1 MKVFI
6 TTDLEGVAGV
16 LLDTQVG
23 VTGDTAEYQKAR
35 RLLTQE
41 VNAAVEG
48 ARAGGATEIVVD
60 DAHYSGFNLIFEEL
74 HPGARY
80 IMGSPRPQWP
90 PLLDESFDATF
101 FIGCHAMAGTEGA
114 VRDHTMSTTGW
125 HHMWINGRR
134 MGEIGLWAA
143 VAGHYGVPCLLVS
156 GCDKACAEA
165 AELVPGLGTVVSKQ
179 GISRYCALLEPAEKV
194 QQMIRAAAEA
204 ALGRGRE
211 VAPLKLAQP
220 VEVKVEY
227 NITGQAD
234 AAPII
239 AGRERVDARTIAYR
253 GRDILEAYR
262 LV

>member
-16 LLDTQVG
+16 LLDSQVG

-48 ARAGGATEIVVD
+48 ALAGGATEIVVD
-60 DAHYSGFNLIFEEL
+60 DAHYSGFNFVFEEL

-80 IMGSPRPQWP
+80 IMGAPRPQWP
-90 PLLDESFDATF
+90 PRLDETFDATF
-101 FIGCHAMAGTEGA
+101 FIGCHAMAGTQGA

-125 HHMWINGRR
+125 HQMWINGRR

-143 VAGHYGVPCLLVS
+143 VAGHYGAPCVLVS

-165 AELVPGLGTVVSKQ
+165 ADLVPGIGTVVSKY
-179 GISRYCALLEPAEKV
+179 GISRYCALLEPAGKV
-194 QQMIRAAAEA
+194 RGLIREAAEA
-204 ALGRGRE
+204 ALARAKRIS
-211 VAPLKLAQP
+211 PLKLARP
-220 VEVKVEY
+220 VEIKVEY

-234 AAPII
+234 AVSLV
-239 AGRERVDARTIAYR
+239 AGRERIDARTIAYR
-253 GRDILEAYR
+253 GGDILEAFR

>member
-23 VTGDTAEYQKAR
+23 VTGDSAEYQKAR
-35 RLLTQE
+35 HLLTQE

-48 ARAGGATEIVVD
+48 ALAGGATEIIVD
-60 DAHYSGFNLIFEEL
+60 DAHYSGFNFIFEEL

-80 IMGSPRPQWP
+80 IMGAPRPQWP
-90 PLLDESFDATF
+90 PLLDGSFDATF
-101 FIGCHAMAGTEGA
+101 FLGCHAMAGTEGA

-125 HHMWINGRR
+125 HHMWVNGQR

-165 AELVPGLGTVVSKQ
+165 AALIPGIGTVASKQ
-179 GISRYCALLEPAEKV
+179 GISRYCALLESAEKV
-194 QQMIRAAAEA
+194 QQMIREAAET
-204 ALGRGRE
+204 ALSRVKE
-211 VAPLKLAQP
+211 IAPLRLARP
-220 VEVKVEY
+220 VEIKVEY
-227 NITGQAD
+227 NVTGQAD
-234 AAPII
+234 TVSLT

-253 GRDILEAYR
+253 GGDILEAFR

>member
-16 LLDTQVG
+16 LLDRQVG
-23 VTGDTAEYQKAR
+23 VTGDSAEYQKAR

-48 ARAGGATEIVVD
+48 ALAAGATEVIVD
-60 DAHYSGFNLIFEEL
+60 DAHSSGFNFVFEEL

-80 IMGSPRPQWP
+80 VMGSPRPQWP
-90 PLLDESFDATF
+90 PLLDETFDATF
-101 FIGCHAMAGTEGA
+101 FIGCHAMAGTQGA

-125 HHMWINGRR
+125 HHLWINGRR

-143 VAGHYGVPCLLVS
+143 VAGHYGVPCALVS

-165 AELVPGLGTVVSKQ
+165 ADLVPGIGTVVSKY
-179 GISRYCALLEPAEKV
+179 GISRYCALLEPAPKV
-194 QQMIRAAAEA
+194 QRLVREGAEA
-204 ALGRGRE
+204 ALARTQDLS
-211 VAPLKLAQP
+211 PLKLATP
-220 VEVKVEY
+220 VELKVEY

-234 AAPII
+234 AVPLV
-239 AGRERVDARTIAYR
+239 AGRERIDARTIAYR
-253 GRDILEAYR
+253 GRDLLEAFR
-262 LV
+262 LI

>member
-1 MKVFI
+1 
-6 TTDLEGVAGV
+6 V

-23 VTGDTAEYQKAR
+23 VTGDSAEYQKAR

-48 ARAGGATEIVVD
+48 ALAGGATEIVVD
-60 DAHYSGFNLIFEEL
+60 DAHYTGFNFIFEEL

-90 PLLDESFDATF
+90 PALDESFDATF

-134 MGEIGLWAA
+134 LGEIGLWAA

-165 AELVPGLGTVVSKQ
+165 AELVPGIGTVVSKQ

-194 QQMIRAAAEA
+194 QGRIRAAAEV
-204 ALGRGRE
+204 ALFRVKE
-211 VAPLKLAQP
+211 IAPVKLSQP
-220 VEVKVEY
+220 VEIKVEY

-234 AAPII
+234 AVTII

-253 GRDILEAYR
+253 GRDILEAFR